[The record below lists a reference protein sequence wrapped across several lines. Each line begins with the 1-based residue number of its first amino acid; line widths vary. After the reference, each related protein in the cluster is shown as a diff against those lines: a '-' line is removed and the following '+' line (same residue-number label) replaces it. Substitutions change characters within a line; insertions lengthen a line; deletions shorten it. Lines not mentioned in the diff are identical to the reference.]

1 MSLVK
6 RSWSEGHILPESRSP
21 TCAPNFSKDF
31 PGAEFSSESEGGIK
45 TMSESTPEIST
56 SERQLAYLRCTPLPA
71 RKLFAEMQR
80 DRNLEHE
87 YRSTIDCSN
96 FVDVD
101 WLSSSGNSFD
111 EELLERNIHGS
122 NLECY
127 VNYGLNHIYLREG
140 PNQSM
145 LTAAHVA
152 VMSSENVLI
161 KDQTTSTSECESST
175 RGMEQTGMC
184 YDEVGN
190 SEVFDEFPD
199 SFVRWVTNGETLCH

>member
-6 RSWSEGHILPESRSP
+6 RSWSEGYILPESRSP

-31 PGAEFSSESEGGIK
+31 PGAEFSSESEGGIR

-56 SERQLAYLRCTPLPA
+56 SERQLAYLRSFAFLTNECIFYNGCTPLPA
-71 RKLFAEMQR
+71 TKFFAEMQR
-80 DRNLEHE
+80 DRHIEHE

-111 EELLERNIHGS
+111 EELLER
-122 NLECY
+122 
-127 VNYGLNHIYLREG
+127 
-140 PNQSM
+140 SM
-145 LTAAHVA
+145 LTAAPVA
-152 VMSSENVLI
+152 DMSSENVLI
-161 KDQTTSTSECESST
+161 KDQTPSTSECESST

-190 SEVFDEFPD
+190 SEVFDEFSD